1 MSRSQAFGE
10 VITLYRAAGKPPIAG
25 MKFKGEV
32 TGRSYGQLESLRN
45 EEHEFG
51 RFEELIVDS
60 TEILPDENLPIQ
72 WKLAKFT
79 WVLASSSNCK
89 FYEDIDQF
97 ITTTGKG
104 DLPEHYYIVAKD
116 HANTDPL
123 TTEIQEIMA
132 ICTLIK
138 SLSSIADY
146 HDEKNDSNC
155 FNLIFTQYEGD
166 TSSKTTAIKTRISTQ
181 SIRPINTAL
190 VTNLAQEDES
200 SDIHH
205 QSKIYTFKSSI
216 VEFCNLIKPEDR
228 FDKLI
233 LEWDIFLKLYS
244 NNLSTYLSGFS
255 FHKAK
260 KEVATAQ
267 ISMAEQ
273 LSKITSE
280 TTTRVLSIPISFA
293 AIIGLLNVKSLP
305 EALLIVAG
313 LLVLSLV
320 TSAAISNQNKQLSRL
335 ISSRKITFTSFQ
347 GKASSYP
354 EDLNADITEAKTALE
369 ANEIYLSKTLFW
381 FGVLGW
387 LPTVLATLAVL
398 INFGPTPREYR
409 DIVTI
414 IINFFQ

>member
-1 MSRSQAFGE
+1 MSRSQAFGD
-10 VITLYRAAGKPPIAG
+10 VIALYRAAGKPPITG
-25 MKFKGEV
+25 VKFKGAV
-32 TGRSYGQLESLRN
+32 TNRSYEQLESLRN

-51 RFEELIVDS
+51 RFEELIIDN
-60 TEILPDENLPIQ
+60 TEILPDENLPIH
-72 WKLAKFT
+72 WELAKFT
-79 WVLASSSNCK
+79 WILASSSNCK
-89 FYEDIDQF
+89 FYNDIDQL

-123 TTEIQEIMA
+123 TTEIQEIIT
-132 ICTLIK
+132 ICALIK

-166 TSSKTTAIKTRISTQ
+166 TSSKTTAIKTRISRQ

-216 VEFCNLIKPEDR
+216 VEFCNLTKPEDR

-313 LLVLSLV
+313 LLILSLV

-335 ISSRKITFTSFQ
+335 ISSRRITFTSFQ

-398 INFGPTPREYR
+398 VNFGPTLREYR

-414 IINFFQ
+414 IIGHFQ